1 MHRLYRD
8 ILTAVSLVALMA
20 AGCAETLPG
29 DGNPSRTDS
38 EPVEVQPTFHL
49 TGFDKLPSGFTVTDL
64 GFTVSEIRLDP
75 VEEDGRRIAYTNA
88 EPITV
93 DVNVKQGERHVDAS
107 SFELPESG
115 VFDVTLRLEP
125 ISGEFGASAMETSS
139 SGSGESPPS
148 SYPYAFQL
156 DGYINSEAAKEW
168 ASGTG
173 KASDDGEP
181 IPHPMQPGTQYEEM
195 SEDELMAA
203 SDWTPF
209 TYASD
214 VPLLLTLDQ
223 VDFEE
228 GQQSLEVE
236 VDIGDWSMDLIE
248 PISDAVVE
256 AEASEQEEE
265 PTVEPGEDDVRTI
278 DVTKTID
285 EKGVGPSSLSQDIQV
300 QAHRPVVDS
309 PLSPGF

>member
-1 MHRLYRD
+1 M
-8 ILTAVSLVALMA
+8 V
-20 AGCAETLPG
+20 AGCAETLPSDG
-29 DGNPSRTDS
+29 DGPRTGS
-38 EPVEVQPTFHL
+38 EPVEVKPTFHL
-49 TGFDKLPSGFTVTDL
+49 TGFDALPSGFTVTDL
-64 GFTVSEIRLDP
+64 GFSVSEIRLDP
-75 VEEDGRRIAYTNA
+75 VKEDGRRIAYTNA

-93 DVNVKQGERHVDAS
+93 DVDVNKGERYVDAS

-115 VFDVTLRLEP
+115 TFDVTLRLEP

-148 SYPYAFQL
+148 SYPYAFEL
-156 DGYINSEAAKEW
+156 DGYINSEAAEAW

-173 KASDDGEP
+173 KASDDPEP
-181 IPHPMQPGTQYEEM
+181 IPHPMQPDTQYEEM

-223 VDFEE
+223 VDLEE

-265 PTVEPGEDDVRTI
+265 EPSVEPGEDDVRTI

-285 EKGVGPSSLSQDIQV
+285 EEGLGPSSLSQDIHV
-300 QAHRPVVDS
+300 EAHRPAVDS

>member
-1 MHRLYRD
+1 VHRLYRD

-93 DVNVKQGERHVDAS
+93 DVDVKQGERYVDAS

-115 VFDVTLRLEP
+115 TFDVTLRLEP
-125 ISGEFGASAMETSS
+125 ISGEFGASAMDTGSS
-139 SGSGESPPS
+139 DSGESPPS
-148 SYPYAFQL
+148 SYPYSFQL
-156 DGYINSEAAKEW
+156 DGFINSQAAESW
-168 ASGTG
+168 SSSA
-173 KASDDGEP
+173 DGSAEDGDP
-181 IPHPMQPGTQYEEM
+181 IPHPMQPETQYEEM
-195 SEDELMAA
+195 SEDDLMAA

-223 VDFEE
+223 VNLEE

-236 VDIGDWSMDLIE
+236 VDIGDWGMDLIE

-256 AEASEQEEE
+256 AEDSEQEEE
-265 PTVEPGEDDVRTI
+265 PSVKPGEDDVQTI
-278 DVTKTID
+278 DVTNTID
-285 EKGVGPSSLSQDIQV
+285 EKGLGPSSLSQDIQV
-300 QAHRPVVDS
+300 EAHRPAVDS
-309 PLSPGF
+309 TLSPGF